1 MKRLPLLG
9 LICVLLLA
17 CGSPPVAPE
26 EGATT
31 QPSLRA
37 SSFTDPNDF
46 FPQSFSIFV
55 PCAAGGLGEDVL
67 LTGRLHQV
75 FHVTVSNTD
84 NVVRTVHN
92 NARLSGIGATTG
104 DLYHSTVTD
113 KFQTLFHF
121 FHREGQ
127 VFTEVFTIRMI
138 GQGSGT
144 NFVIRQLIHVTVNA
158 NGSVSAVVDKL
169 SIACK

>member
-31 QPSLRA
+31 QPGFRA
-37 SSFTDPNDF
+37 SQFTDPNDF
-46 FPQSFSIFV
+46 FPISFPVFV

-75 FHVTVSNTD
+75 FHVTVSNSE
-84 NVVRTVHN
+84 NLVSTVHN
-92 NARLSGIGATTG
+92 NERLTGTGATTG
-104 DLYHSTVTD
+104 DKYRATVGD
-113 KFQTLFHF
+113 KFQSHFHF
-121 FHREGQ
+121 FHRVG
-127 VFTEVFTIRMI
+127 EVFSAVSTFRMI

-144 NFVIRQLIHVTVNA
+144 NFLVSQRIHFTVNA
-158 NGSVSAVVDKL
+158 NGSVTAVVDKL